1 MSSIGILFAFITTLC
16 WATSVFPLTK
26 ASKLMP
32 VRSMNVLRLFLASI
46 IVCLGSL
53 LLEGNQ
59 FYNLFSEKYYQ
70 AWIWLGL
77 SGIIAMSF
85 GDHLSFRM
93 YSILSPKFG
102 SVLSTLSPASA
113 LILGIILVNEEMNL
127 VGIIGILIT
136 IISVMSISLGKKER
150 NTIPLT
156 GQGSIKKGIFYG
168 VLAACCHGSGLAF
181 AKKGFNLQ
189 NEIHQT
195 ILPISAAFIRVSCG
209 TIAVIFLAFLNGRLF
224 QIVPIIFKQKN
235 GSFKYILFGT
245 VLGPVI
251 AASTSLISIQHIR
264 VAVAQT
270 IFSLVP
276 IFALIIAHFIYKEK
290 ISLRAIV
297 GVLISIVGVFILIWR
312 DTITAWF

>member
-1 MSSIGILFAFITTLC
+1 MTSIGILFALITTLC
-16 WATSVFPLTK
+16 WATSVFPLTE
-26 ASKLMP
+26 ASRLMP
-32 VRSMNVLRLFLASI
+32 VRSMNLLRLFLASI
-46 IVCLGSL
+46 IVCLGAL

-59 FYNLFSEKYYQ
+59 FYQLFSQKYYQ

-113 LILGIILVNEEMNL
+113 FILGMILVNEEINF

-136 IISVMSISLGKKER
+136 IASIMSISLGKKER
-150 NTIPLT
+150 VAIPDH

-168 VLAACCHGSGLAF
+168 ILAACCHGSGLAF
-181 AKKGFNLQ
+181 AKKGFILQ
-189 NEIHQT
+189 NEIQQT
-195 ILPISAAFIRVSCG
+195 ILPISASFIRLSCG
-209 TIAVIFLAFLNGRLF
+209 TLSVIFFAFLNGRLF
-224 QIVPIIFKQKN
+224 KIVPDIFKHKVAHK
-235 GSFKYILFGT
+235 FILFGT
-245 VLGPVI
+245 ILGPVL
-251 AASTSLISIQHIR
+251 AASTSLITIQHIR

-290 ISLRAIV
+290 ISFRAII
-297 GVLISIVGVFILIWR
+297 GVFISVIGVFILIWR
-312 DTITAWF
+312 NTIVTWF